1 MHDWGGSSKI
11 QNSAVN
17 SFITALYWF
26 TGGVMTQAYQP
37 QEDPGLP
44 LRKVTHII
52 YGLFALGILSA
63 GVFGVAT
70 IAAIVL
76 AYLKRGDA
84 AGTVYA
90 AHFDW
95 VLTTFWWSVLWFV
108 LSALATFIF
117 VGWITGFVAL
127 IWLVYRVIKGWL
139 ALFGS
144 RPPAASY

>member
-1 MHDWGGSSKI
+1 
-11 QNSAVN
+11 
-17 SFITALYWF
+17 
-26 TGGVMTQAYQP
+26 MTQAYQP
-37 QEDPGLP
+37 QEDTGLS
-44 LRKVTHII
+44 LRKIAHII

-127 IWLVYRVIKGWL
+127 VWLIYRVIKGWL

-144 RPPAASY
+144 RPPASSY